1 MLLKLNNYEVMIHY
15 RWFCLFNV
23 AFVFSDKCMDIVST
37 AMKDS
42 KDDTKERLSPSKELL
57 RKLQQVVT
65 GPTAGGSKTTP
76 TKKRK
81 K

>member
-1 MLLKLNNYEVMIHY
+1 MIHY

-42 KDDTKERLSPSKELL
+42 KDDTKRLSPSKELL